1 MIEDDK
7 KVTITVGNTGTME
20 DAEFWC
26 MLDFQKLFLFRPEK
40 EPKVSTKIF

>member
-20 DAEFWC
+20 DTENWC
-26 MLDFQKLFLFRPEK
+26 MLDFQKLFCSGLRRSLKFQQK
-40 EPKVSTKIF
+40 YF